1 MVETYKTFETLR
13 LSYIDSELG
22 MMLQTMTMEDLG
34 YAASSTTTR

>member
-13 LSYIDSELG
+13 LAYIDSELG
-22 MMLQTMTMEDLG
+22 MMLQTMTMDDLG